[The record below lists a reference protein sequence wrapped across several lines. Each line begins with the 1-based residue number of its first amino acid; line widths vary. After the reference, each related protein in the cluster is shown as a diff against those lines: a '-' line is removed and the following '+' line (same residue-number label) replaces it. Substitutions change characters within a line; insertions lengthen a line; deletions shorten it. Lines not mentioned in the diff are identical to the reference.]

1 MKTFTLEEIKN
12 YIKQQDSLGDVM
24 YNLSE
29 QNITKANK
37 SISFSFEEIMD
48 SGSWMQFCEDYGV
61 SSYCVNEGADE
72 NTKTEISISDAKR
85 YGLI

>member
-1 MKTFTLEEIKN
+1 MKTFTIEEIKN
-12 YIKQQDSLGDVM
+12 YIRQQDSLGDVM

-48 SGSWMQFCEDYGV
+48 SGSWMQFCEDYDV
-61 SSYCVNEGADE
+61 NSYCVNEGADR
-72 NTKTEISISDAKR
+72 NTKTEIFINDAKR